1 MMAVLLLLLF
11 VVVSCQQALVHGGG
25 VLPRVG
31 HSVVGGGGRRCRRGA
46 HLLLQTVLMVM
57 VVMVVVVRSR
67 RIAHLD
73 QTGFGVHP
81 RTGRA
86 ERRTARP
93 ATAAAQQRRRRRRQI
108 ADGRAGR
115 VVLLL
120 LLLVVVH
127 HRPGMLL
134 LLLLLVRMLLAHG
147 RVERQVTDIVAA
159 LRTGRSAFRFG
170 WRHLRRRCRRV
181 GVQSAA
187 SAHLL
192 SRFHHLLV
200 FTPSVLE
207 PNFHLKPPNKIIS
220 KFRHFF
226 IKSSQILIF
235 K

>member
-1 MMAVLLLLLF
+1 M
-11 VVVSCQQALVHGGG
+11 VHG
-25 VLPRVG
+25 R
-31 HSVVGGGGRRCRRGA
+31 S
-46 HLLLQTVLMVM
+46 MVM
-57 VVMVVVVRSR
+57 VVVVVVVRSR

-93 ATAAAQQRRRRRRQI
+93 ATSAASAQQRRRRRRQI

-115 VVLLL
+115 LVLLL

-200 FTPSVLE
+200 LAPPVLK
-207 PNFHLKPPNKIIS
+207 PNFHLNQLKKKYNEIMRMITL
-220 KFRHFF
+220 
-226 IKSSQILIF
+226 ILILLNRPTTYF
-235 K
+235 YMYSFQMIKTTVFELKASL